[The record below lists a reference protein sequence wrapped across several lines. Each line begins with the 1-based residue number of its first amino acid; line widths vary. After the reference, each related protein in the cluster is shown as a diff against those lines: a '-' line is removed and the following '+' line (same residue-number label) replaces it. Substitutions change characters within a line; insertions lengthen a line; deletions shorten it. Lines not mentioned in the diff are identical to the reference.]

1 MKTRITLDDAMT
13 ALTGLVIGAILF
25 LGLCL

>member
-13 ALTGLVIGAILF
+13 ILTGLVIGAVLI